1 MSEMFNNEPMLEMY
15 IFETSQMI
23 EQLEQVIMTCEKNG
37 AYEIE
42 NINEIFR
49 FMHTIKGSSAMMLY
63 SDISKVAHSIEDL
76 FYFLREQKDVKV
88 NCSDL
93 SDIVFEAVDFV
104 KVELEK
110 IKDGETADGDP
121 KGLLEDISLF
131 LDKIKNK
138 FNLKDV
144 ERPQTKEKQQ
154 YYIPSDM
161 KAKKSTKKSYTV
173 KISFQSDCEMEN
185 IRAFTIVQNMAD
197 FAENISHI
205 PENLLEKDDTANYI
219 KTNGLEIKFESTA
232 EYDLIEHFF
241 EEVLFLESFE
251 LNISEDVEKEA
262 KDILNLTTEE
272 SEVKKPKVKSELS
285 KENGSSSQTM
295 ISVNVKKLDKLMD
308 LVGEMVIAEA
318 MVTHNPEVEALGIKS
333 FQNASRQLH
342 KIAAELQDMVMSIR
356 MVPLSSTFLKMHRI
370 VRDMSKKLSKEVELE
385 VIGEETEVDKNI
397 IEHISDPLMHLIRN
411 SIDHGI
417 EENEIREALGKER
430 VGKVTLE
437 AKNSGSDV
445 LVIIKDDGKGLD
457 KEKILKKAKANGLL
471 WKNEDDMTEREIYN
485 LILLPGFSTK
495 EKITEFSGRGVGM
508 DVVVKNLQS
517 VGGSVNVNSIM
528 GKGTMITLKIP
539 LTLAIIEGMNVKVGS
554 SRYTIPI
561 TAIKESF
568 SPKENDCFKEPGGNE
583 MIMVRGEC
591 YSIVRLH
598 EFYSVQT
605 EIKDFH
611 KGVLIMVE
619 QDEKEFCIFTD
630 GVIGKQ
636 QVVIKTLPNYINSL
650 KKIRGIAGC
659 TLLGD
664 GGISLILDVGT
675 LYGYNANREERNS

>member
-138 FNLKDV
+138 FNLKDL

-185 IRAFTIVQNMAD
+185 IRAFTIIQNMAD

-675 LYGYNANREERNS
+675 LYGYKANREERNS

>member
-1 MSEMFNNEPMLEMY
+1 
-15 IFETSQMI
+15 
-23 EQLEQVIMTCEKNG
+23 
-37 AYEIE
+37 
-42 NINEIFR
+42 
-49 FMHTIKGSSAMMLY
+49 
-63 SDISKVAHSIEDL
+63 
-76 FYFLREQKDVKV
+76 
-88 NCSDL
+88 
-93 SDIVFEAVDFV
+93 
-104 KVELEK
+104 
-110 IKDGETADGDP
+110 
-121 KGLLEDISLF
+121 
-131 LDKIKNK
+131 
-138 FNLKDV
+138 
-144 ERPQTKEKQQ
+144 
-154 YYIPSDM
+154 
-161 KAKKSTKKSYTV
+161 
-173 KISFQSDCEMEN
+173 
-185 IRAFTIVQNMAD
+185 
-197 FAENISHI
+197 
-205 PENLLEKDDTANYI
+205 
-219 KTNGLEIKFESTA
+219 
-232 EYDLIEHFF
+232 
-241 EEVLFLESFE
+241 
-251 LNISEDVEKEA
+251 
-262 KDILNLTTEE
+262 
-272 SEVKKPKVKSELS
+272 
-285 KENGSSSQTM
+285 
-295 ISVNVKKLDKLMD
+295 
-308 LVGEMVIAEA
+308 
-318 MVTHNPEVEALGIKS
+318 
-333 FQNASRQLH
+333 
-342 KIAAELQDMVMSIR
+342 MSIR

-598 EFYSVQT
+598 ELYSVQT

-611 KGVLIMVE
+611 KGVLIMLE
-619 QDEKEFCIFTD
+619 QDEKEFCVFAD

-675 LYGYNANREERNS
+675 LYGYKANREERNS

>member
-185 IRAFTIVQNMAD
+185 IRAFTIIQNMAD

-675 LYGYNANREERNS
+675 LYGYKANREERNS

>member
-110 IKDGETADGDP
+110 IKEGESADGDP

-144 ERPQTKEKQQ
+144 ERQQTQEKQQ

-173 KISFQSDCEMEN
+173 KISFQNDCEMEN

-262 KDILNLTTEE
+262 KDILNLTTEG
-272 SEVKKPKVKSELS
+272 SEVKKPKIKSDS
-285 KENGSSSQTM
+285 GKDNGSSSQTM

-598 EFYSVQT
+598 ELYSVQT

-611 KGVLIMVE
+611 KGVLIMLE
-619 QDEKEFCIFTD
+619 QDEKEFCVFAD

-675 LYGYNANREERNS
+675 LYGYKANREERNS

>member
-1 MSEMFNNEPMLEMY
+1 VSEMFNNEPMLEMY

-173 KISFQSDCEMEN
+173 KISFQNDCEMEN

>member
-144 ERPQTKEKQQ
+144 ERPQTQEKQQ

-185 IRAFTIVQNMAD
+185 IRAFTIIQNMAD

-342 KIAAELQDMVMSIR
+342 KIASELQDMVMSIR

-675 LYGYNANREERNS
+675 LYGYKANREERNS

>member
-110 IKDGETADGDP
+110 IKEGESADGDP

-144 ERPQTKEKQQ
+144 ERQQTQEKQQ

-173 KISFQSDCEMEN
+173 KISFQNDCEMEN

-262 KDILNLTTEE
+262 KDILNLTTEG
-272 SEVKKPKVKSELS
+272 SEVKKPKIKSDS
-285 KENGSSSQTM
+285 GKDNGSSSQTM

-411 SIDHGI
+411 SINHGI

-598 EFYSVQT
+598 ELYSVQT

-611 KGVLIMVE
+611 KGVLIMLE
-619 QDEKEFCIFTD
+619 QDEKEFCVFAD

-675 LYGYNANREERNS
+675 LYGYKANREERNS

>member
-110 IKDGETADGDP
+110 IKEGESADGDP

-144 ERPQTKEKQQ
+144 ERQQTQEKQQ

-173 KISFQSDCEMEN
+173 KISFQNDCEMEN

-262 KDILNLTTEE
+262 KDILNLTTEG

-598 EFYSVQT
+598 ELYSVQT

-611 KGVLIMVE
+611 KGVLIMLE
-619 QDEKEFCIFTD
+619 QDEKEFCVFAD

-675 LYGYNANREERNS
+675 LYGYKANREERNS

>member
-144 ERPQTKEKQQ
+144 ERPQTQEKQQ

-173 KISFQSDCEMEN
+173 KISFQNDCEMEN
-185 IRAFTIVQNMAD
+185 IRAFTIIQNMAD

>member
-110 IKDGETADGDP
+110 IKEGESADGDP

-144 ERPQTKEKQQ
+144 ERQQTQEKQQ

-173 KISFQSDCEMEN
+173 KISFQNDCEMEN

-219 KTNGLEIKFESTA
+219 KTNGLEIKFEFTA

-262 KDILNLTTEE
+262 KDILNLTTEG
-272 SEVKKPKVKSELS
+272 SEVKKPKIKSDS
-285 KENGSSSQTM
+285 GKDNGSSSQTM

-598 EFYSVQT
+598 ELYSVQT

-611 KGVLIMVE
+611 KGVLIMLE
-619 QDEKEFCIFTD
+619 QDEKEFCVFAD

-675 LYGYNANREERNS
+675 LYGYKANREERNS

>member
-110 IKDGETADGDP
+110 IKDGESADGDP

-173 KISFQSDCEMEN
+173 KISFQNDCEMEN